1 MSIETMK
8 LALAAL
14 ETCRIRSVSEWSV
27 EDITPKNVTAAIE
40 ALRAAIQQAEA
51 QQPATGEPVEA
62 DSSEHLR
69 VVASLGDALRRL
81 SFAAQTTGGT
91 AGPDAELQSAIGQA
105 EQALSLGG
113 IWQAMSATGETVVDV
128 RCEGCGYM
136 THHREHMGCVRAAK
150 QHTHPAPSVPA
161 DVVRD
166 AERYRWLKDR
176 NNKAQTGVGCW
187 ESDDH
192 FTWLCDLDAD
202 EAIDAAML
210 ADTAEGGD

>member
-1 MSIETMK
+1 MSIEAMK

-40 ALRAAIQQAEA
+40 ALRTALQQAET
-51 QQPATGEPVEA
+51 QQPATPEPVQA

-69 VVASLGDALRRL
+69 VIASLGAALRRL

-91 AGPDAELQSAIGQA
+91 DGPDAELQSAIGQA

-113 IWQAMSATGETVVDV
+113 IWQAMSDTGEPVMDV

-150 QHTHPAPSVPA
+150 QHTHPAPIVP
-161 DVVRD
+161 D
-166 AERYRWLKDR
+166 EKPLP
-176 NNKAQTGVGCW
+176 
-187 ESDDH
+187 
-192 FTWLCDLDAD
+192 DLMMASYH
-202 EAIDAAML
+202 EAIGWNACRAAML
-210 ADTAEGGD
+210 AAKDAL